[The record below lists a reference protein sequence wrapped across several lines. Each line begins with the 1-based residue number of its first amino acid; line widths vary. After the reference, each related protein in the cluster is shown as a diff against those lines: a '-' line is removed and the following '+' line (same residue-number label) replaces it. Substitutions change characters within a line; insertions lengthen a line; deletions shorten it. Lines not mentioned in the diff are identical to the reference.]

1 MAVGDLVSDVQKVS
15 FSFQPAASVQICI
28 TQFLCSTDASNA
40 RLQGLGDIDTVGNI
54 LYTVRN
60 NSADGGYYMSFW
72 AGRNFKFFIDNS
84 SYLYYYS
91 LSSVDVGF
99 SGIQTQ

>member
-28 TQFLCSTDASNA
+28 A